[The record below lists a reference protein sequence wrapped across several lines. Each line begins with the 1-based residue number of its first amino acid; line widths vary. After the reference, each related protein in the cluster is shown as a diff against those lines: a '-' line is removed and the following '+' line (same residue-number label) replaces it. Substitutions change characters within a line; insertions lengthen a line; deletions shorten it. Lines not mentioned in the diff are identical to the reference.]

1 MDRKKAL
8 ENAEYYI
15 NNFESI
21 MNARGQSVKVYSLD
35 ENGDRIETPVF
46 DGLKHSIE
54 PDYKMK

>member
-1 MDRKKAL
+1 
-8 ENAEYYI
+8 
-15 NNFESI
+15 